1 LKYQSALLI
10 LFAAASVFGC
20 DSTSLPPE
28 ESPVLIRNLVISPS
42 EVVFTAEDGVRDT
55 TITIELKADVS
66 GYSEQNPVEYSI
78 VNKNSNEDEVITG
91 MLQPSENASRVEAAV
106 SLAVSTTDFITF
118 RVFVFG
124 FNNNTEGEIVEGKI
138 KVTGIST
145 SPPQIIEAFNTET
158 VEIPESG
165 QEQISFFARVL
176 HPIEQSLIDRVEFFL
191 IDQSGDRL
199 GGANATFELFD
210 DGIQNLEQGF
220 IDEAASDS
228 LFSRALFINENNQPD
243 LIDVF
248 YFATDISGL
257 RSDTVQTQ
265 LEIME

>member
-1 LKYQSALLI
+1 MKYQSALLI
-10 LFAAASVFGC
+10 LFVTGSFFGC
-20 DSTSLPPE
+20 DSTSLPTE

-42 EVVFTAEDGVRDT
+42 DVVFTLQDGVRDT
-55 TITIELKADVS
+55 IISVELKADLS

-78 VNKNSNEDEVITG
+78 VNENSNEDEVLTG
-91 MLQPSENASRVEAAV
+91 ILQPSENETRVEATAN
-106 SLAVSTTDFITF
+106 LTVSTTDFITF

-124 FNNNTEGEIVEGKI
+124 FNSNTEGEIVEGKI
-138 KVTGIST
+138 KITGVST
-145 SPPQIIEAFNTET
+145 SPPQIIEAFNTEI

-176 HPIEQSLIDRVEFFL
+176 HPVEQSLIDRVEFFL
-191 IDQSGDRL
+191 TDQNGDRL
-199 GGANATFELFD
+199 GGANATFEMFD
-210 DGIQNLEQGF
+210 DGAQNLEQGF
-220 IDEAASDS
+220 IDETASDS

-265 LEIME
+265 LEILE